1 MTKTLS
7 SRFWNG
13 VTFLVWLDL
22 AALIAV
28 TAALLVWTT
37 WH

>member
-7 SRFWNG
+7 SRVWNG
-13 VTFLVWLDL
+13 VTFLVRLDM

-28 TAALLVWTT
+28 TAALLVWMT